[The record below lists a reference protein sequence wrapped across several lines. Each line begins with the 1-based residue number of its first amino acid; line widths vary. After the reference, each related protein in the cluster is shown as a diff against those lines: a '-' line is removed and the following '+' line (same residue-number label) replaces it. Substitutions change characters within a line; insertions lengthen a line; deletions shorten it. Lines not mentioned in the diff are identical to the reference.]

1 MMILRSLSLSI
12 YIQIYTAPTNVRRPL
27 YMFSI
32 FHLRPLVALFLSL
45 SLSLSLS
52 LDPPLYLS
60 YLYYCSDACVGM
72 GLRTA
77 DRRGQYYGVHDVDAD
92 IN

>member
-1 MMILRSLSLSI
+1 MSAAPYTCSL
-12 YIQIYTAPTNVRRPL
+12 Y
-27 YMFSI
+27 SI
-32 FHLRPLVALFLSL
+32 FALLSL

-60 YLYYCSDACVGM
+60 CLYYCSDACVGM

-77 DRRGQYYGVHDVDAD
+77 DRRGQYYGVHAVDAD